1 MSYLEAFALG
11 GLIGALIGLVL
22 GLIWVLSE

>member
-11 GLIGALIGLVL
+11 ALIGALIGLVL